1 MRAIRLT
8 AFLIAILFA
17 LAGVSLPQSSTTST
31 TAPKKTA
38 AKTSSKTAG
47 PAALTNRDIIKL
59 VEAKIPDDIIV
70 SKIKT
75 SKTRFDTSVDG
86 LIALRTAGVSDRL
99 IALMVNPNAPDTAA
113 AAPPPAA
120 GSRTNL
126 SATNAAPP
134 PQPVKL
140 APGFTPSNA
149 ARAAAPGGAVAADK
163 SPARAPDP
171 GQAPP
176 NYGVYVQVNGELK
189 PLGRLQ
195 SKVQLSKFRT
205 LAKSVVPF
213 MREKIDINIPG
224 AHSAS
229 RFEIVRPNFYA
240 YFPPSR
246 DVSKFKLLQ
255 AKITGQK
262 YDQRTIANAS
272 ILFSTEQNQDEV
284 PVDIGP
290 TSVKD
295 LYRISPRE
303 DLPSGEFGFVEGNS
317 GTQSTSNIEIIDVYD
332 FGIDRKEDKLPLP
345 DYLSTL
351 PATNLPDEAFLSW
364 SREDCQKIVDD
375 HEGKIGFTNRIMDPF
390 KRQFASL
397 DVYWADDKFAMAFAR
412 LEQMDKNLTPEQ
424 TRKLAGLLI
433 SPSGD
438 QYYIVVSIGGKIG
451 SGHLIG
457 ANEGERIMRPF
468 DASLTNE
475 KGKDIVAARKL
486 EFIGGYAG
494 MWKVAFDQNSIR
506 GPLQS
511 DAPNED
517 LVFEARLN
525 QNLDFKAK
533 FPMDR
538 IKPASPDSA
547 TK

>member
-1 MRAIRLT
+1 MYAYRVASFSIVVLLT
-8 AFLIAILFA
+8 
-17 LAGVSLPQSSTTST
+17 LAGLSLSQTTPPQSSATPSA
-31 TAPKKTA
+31 APKA
-38 AKTSSKTAG
+38 AVPKKAAVPAG
-47 PAALTNRDIIKL
+47 LTNQDIIKL
-59 VEAKIPDDIIV
+59 VQAKIAEDLIV

-86 LIALRTAGVSDRL
+86 IIALHAAGVSDR
-99 IALMVNPNAPDTAA
+99 IVALMVNPAAEAAPAPD
-113 AAPPPAA
+113 PA
-120 GSRTNL
+120 RTNL
-126 SATNAAPP
+126 SATADPP
-134 PQPVKL
+134 APVKL
-140 APGFTPSNA
+140 QPGFTASNSS
-149 ARAAAPGGAVAADK
+149 RAAAPTVAATADK
-163 SPARAPDP
+163 TQRRADP
-171 GQAPP
+171 TQAPA
-176 NYGVYVQVNGELK
+176 NFGVYVQDAGELK
-189 PLGRLQ
+189 PLGRVQ

-205 LAKSVVPF
+205 IAKSWVPF

-224 AHSAS
+224 AHSTS
-229 RFEIVRPNFYA
+229 RFETLRPNFYA

-284 PVDIGP
+284 LCDIGP

-295 LYRISPRE
+295 LYRITPRE
-303 DLPSGEFGFVEGNS
+303 DLPSGEFGFVEGNT
-317 GTQSTSNIEIIDVYD
+317 GNQSTSNIEIIDVYD
-332 FGIDRKEDKLPLP
+332 FGVDRKEDKLPLP
-345 DYLSTL
+345 DYLSSL
-351 PATNLPDEAFLSW
+351 PARNLPDEAFLAW
-364 SREDCQKIVDD
+364 TKEDCQKIVDD
-375 HEGKIGFTNRIMDPF
+375 REGKLGMTGSLMGPF

-412 LEQMDKNLTPEQ
+412 LEQLDKQLTPEQ

-433 SPSGD
+433 SRAGD
-438 QYYIVVSIGGKIG
+438 QYYVIVSVGGKIG

-475 KGKDIVAARKL
+475 KGKDIVPATKL

-494 MWKVAFDQNSIR
+494 LWKVSFDQKSIR
-506 GPLQS
+506 GPVLT
-511 DAPNED
+511 DGGGE

-533 FPMDR
+533 FPLDR
-538 IKPASPDSA
+538 ISAKP
-547 TK
+547 

>member
-1 MRAIRLT
+1 MYAFRLAALLT
-8 AFLIAILFA
+8 VVLLA
-17 LAGVSLPQSSTTST
+17 LAGVSLPQSSTPQSKPAQTTPAQTST
-31 TAPKKTA
+31 PKKAAAPKAVTP
-38 AKTSSKTAG
+38 AG
-47 PAALTNRDIIKL
+47 LTNQDIIKL
-59 VEAKIPDDIIV
+59 VQAKIPDDIIV

-86 LIALRTAGVSDRL
+86 MIALHNAGVSDR
-99 IALMVNPNAPDTAA
+99 IVALMVNPAADAASPATA
-113 AAPPPAA
+113 AAPPPPSPSQPA
-120 GSRTNL
+120 
-126 SATNAAPP
+126 
-134 PQPVKL
+134 PVKL
-140 APGFTPSNA
+140 QPGFTPSNA
-149 ARAAAPGGAVAADK
+149 ARAAAPTVAVTAQKTQPRQADP
-163 SPARAPDP
+163 S
-171 GQAPP
+171 QAPQ
-176 NYGVYVQVNGELK
+176 NYGVYVQENGELK
-189 PLGRLQ
+189 PLGRVQ

-205 LAKSVVPF
+205 LAKSWVPF

-224 AHSAS
+224 AHSTS
-229 RFEIVRPNFYA
+229 RYEILRPNFYA

-284 PVDIGP
+284 LCDIGP

-303 DLPSGEFGFVEGNS
+303 DLPSGEFGFVEGNTGS
-317 GTQSTSNIEIIDVYD
+317 KSTSNIEIIDVYD

-364 SREDCQKIVDD
+364 TKDDCQKIVDE
-375 HEGKIGFTNRIMDPF
+375 HEGKLGLTGSLMGPF

-397 DVYWADDKFAMAFAR
+397 DVYWSDDKFAFAFAR
-412 LEQMDKNLTPEQ
+412 LEQLDKQLTPEQ
-424 TRKLAGLLI
+424 ARKLAGILI
-433 SPSGD
+433 NKSGD
-438 QYYIVVSIGGKIG
+438 QYYVIVSVGTKIG

-457 ANEGERIMRPF
+457 ANEGERTMRPF

-475 KGKDIVAARKL
+475 KGKDIVPAVKL
-486 EFIGGYAG
+486 EFVGGYAG
-494 MWKVAFDQNSIR
+494 LWKVTFDQKSIR

-511 DAPNED
+511 DVANAE

-538 IKPASPDSA
+538 IGGKP
-547 TK
+547 

>member
-1 MRAIRLT
+1 MHAFRLT
-8 AFLIAILFA
+8 AVLSVILLA
-17 LAGVSLPQSSTTST
+17 LAGVSLPQSTPSQNAAPKSTGTSP

-38 AKTSSKTAG
+38 APAPAG
-47 PAALTNRDIIKL
+47 LTNQDVIKL
-59 VEAKIPDDIIV
+59 VQAKIPDDIII
-70 SKIKT
+70 SKIKS

-86 LIALRTAGVSDRL
+86 LIALHTAGVSDR
-99 IALMVNPNAPDTAA
+99 IVALMVNPNAETAAPASAPAPATA
-113 AAPPPAA
+113 AAPPAPAQ
-120 GSRTNL
+120 
-126 SATNAAPP
+126 P
-134 PQPVKL
+134 PVKL
-140 APGFTPSNA
+140 QPGFTPSNVS
-149 ARAAAPGGAVAADK
+149 RAAAPTVAVAAERTQR
-163 SPARAPDP
+163 RAADP
-171 GQAPP
+171 TQAPP
-176 NYGVYVQVNGELK
+176 NYGVYVQFDGELK

-205 LAKSVVPF
+205 LAKNYVPF

-224 AHSAS
+224 AHSTS
-229 RFEIVRPNFYA
+229 RYEILRPNFYA

-284 PVDIGP
+284 LCDIGP

-364 SREDCQKIVDD
+364 PREDCQKIVDD
-375 HEGKIGFTNRIMDPF
+375 REGKLGATSRIMDPF
-390 KRQFASL
+390 KRQFATL

-412 LEQMDKNLTPEQ
+412 LEQLDKQLTPEQ

-433 SPSGD
+433 NRAGD
-438 QYYIVVSIGGKIG
+438 QYYVIVSVGGKIG

-457 ANEGERIMRPF
+457 ANEGERVMRPF

-475 KGKDIVAARKL
+475 KGKDIVPAQKL
-486 EFIGGYAG
+486 EFVGGYAG
-494 MWKVAFDQNSIR
+494 LWKVSFDQKSIR
-506 GPLQS
+506 GPLVN
-511 DAPNED
+511 DIPNDD

-538 IKPASPDSA
+538 INQKPQ
-547 TK
+547 